1 MQLSNSVNFLF
12 LISPLFT
19 FLSSLTCVLFSG
31 VPLTSEDNECRTP
44 EIVAQMYSQSEVI
57 RVLEEER
64 KRLQLIEVGNLFLFM
79 VVVIFQKV
87 VDFFYSPPCE

>member
-1 MQLSNSVNFLF
+1 MLHDVTNMCCM
-12 LISPLFT
+12 T
-19 FLSSLTCVLFSG
+19 SLTCVLFSG

-64 KRLQLIEVGNLFLFM
+64 KRLQLIEVGNLFDYSFYLIA
-79 VVVIFQKV
+79 VVVISSKV
-87 VDFFYSPPCE
+87 VDFIFSLAYL

>member
-1 MQLSNSVNFLF
+1 M
-12 LISPLFT
+12 T
-19 FLSSLTCVLFSG
+19 SLTCVLFSG

-64 KRLQLIEVGNLFLFM
+64 KRLQLIEVGNLFDFLFNLPM
-79 VVVIFQKV
+79 VVVISQEV
-87 VDFFYSPPCE
+87 VDFIFLLAYLCE